1 MISIVEKFEIPT
13 EFLERG
19 ILVYLEIRVNLKLNI
34 NLQVFVIN
42 FIIINYSICIR
53 FSRTSWELMA
63 LMSYPILLRMDKKA
77 I

>member
-1 MISIVEKFEIPT
+1 MISIVEKFEIPR

-53 FSRTSWELMA
+53 FSRTS
-63 LMSYPILLRMDKKA
+63 
-77 I
+77 